1 MNGFQKDEALHSQS
15 FSSSVSAGALG
26 EQGLDFKQNEGSLL
40 VLIFRMKKD
49 RGEQYGRRT

>member
-40 VLIFRMKKD
+40 VLISRMKKD